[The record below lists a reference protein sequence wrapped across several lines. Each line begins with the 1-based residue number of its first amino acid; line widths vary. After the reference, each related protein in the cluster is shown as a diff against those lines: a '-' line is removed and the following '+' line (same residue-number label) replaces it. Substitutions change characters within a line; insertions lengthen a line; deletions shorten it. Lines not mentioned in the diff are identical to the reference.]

1 MSKKEEKAE
10 REVEEIVAKDEE
22 NVEIATNLNIS
33 EDVIGIIAGLAASE
47 VEGIAGMQ
55 LGFVDGINQ
64 MFGNNKKYSKGVK
77 IELEGRKVTVDIFV
91 NVKYGVRIP
100 DVAWAAQTAVKNS
113 VETMTGLEVAAVN
126 INVQGIIFEKEDKHR
141 KDVSD
146 HGKEMAYLDIDYKK
160 FFIKNEIKEITI
172 ENCLFTDLDKIY
184 FKSEQLKKKI
194 EQKNKSTILTL

>member
-1 MSKKEEKAE
+1 MSKKEEQAE

-22 NVEIATNLNIS
+22 KVEIATNLNIS

-64 MFGNNKKYSKGVK
+64 MFGNNKKFSKGVK

-126 INVQGIIFEKEDKHR
+126 INVQGIIFEKEDKKA
-141 KDVSD
+141 KDV
-146 HGKEMAYLDIDYKK
+146 KEEKV
-160 FFIKNEIKEITI
+160 EEET
-172 ENCLFTDLDKIY
+172 E
-184 FKSEQLKKKI
+184 E
-194 EQKNKSTILTL
+194 

>member
-1 MSKKEEKAE
+1 MSKKEEQAE

-22 NVEIATNLNIS
+22 KVEIATNLNIS

-126 INVQGIIFEKEDKHR
+126 INVQGIIFEKEDKKA
-141 KDVSD
+141 KDV
-146 HGKEMAYLDIDYKK
+146 KEEKV
-160 FFIKNEIKEITI
+160 EEET
-172 ENCLFTDLDKIY
+172 E
-184 FKSEQLKKKI
+184 E
-194 EQKNKSTILTL
+194 